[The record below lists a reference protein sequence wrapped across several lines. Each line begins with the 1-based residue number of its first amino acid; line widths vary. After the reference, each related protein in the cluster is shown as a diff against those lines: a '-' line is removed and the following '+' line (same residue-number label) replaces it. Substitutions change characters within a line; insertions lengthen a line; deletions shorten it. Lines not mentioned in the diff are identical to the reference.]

1 MTSQCFYQT
10 VHNCANCIHKGVG
23 QITTI
28 IDRIFVKSLFI
39 FTTAISSIIYMSDL
53 DILGIYFAH
62 FRFFKMMHQ
71 QSFIWTS
78 TVLTIRTHQLLV
90 CSWKFILSNHFSRSM
105 SLYHLVITWDVSSWN
120 SMSSSSFR
128 FIPHQP
134 LLFYTLRSIQNMLF
148 LSFCVTYLSLHKL
161 FPPHILCMQLRL
173 FFSTKYDILDIV
185 GHYYFCHQNIKFTF
199 TTIVTFKQHLKP
211 FLAGFHIFLDG

>member
-1 MTSQCFYQT
+1 MT
-10 VHNCANCIHKGVG
+10 
-23 QITTI
+23 
-28 IDRIFVKSLFI
+28 
-39 FTTAISSIIYMSDL
+39 DL
-53 DILGIYFAH
+53 EILGIYFAH

-105 SLYHLVITWDVSSWN
+105 SLYHLVITWDVSSWK

-134 LLFYTLRSIQNMLF
+134 LLFYTLRSIRNMLF
-148 LSFCVTYLSLHKL
+148 LSFCVTISPQILS
-161 FPPHILCMQLRL
+161 
-173 FFSTKYDILDIV
+173 
-185 GHYYFCHQNIKFTF
+185 FTHSLYA
-199 TTIVTFKQHLKP
+199 TSP
-211 FLAGFHIFLDG
+211 FLPHEVWYLGHRRALLLLSSKYKVYFHYHRYI

>member
-1 MTSQCFYQT
+1 
-10 VHNCANCIHKGVG
+10 
-23 QITTI
+23 
-28 IDRIFVKSLFI
+28 
-39 FTTAISSIIYMSDL
+39 MSDL
-53 DILGIYFAH
+53 EILVIYFAH
-62 FRFFKMMHQ
+62 VRFFKMMHQ

-90 CSWKFILSNHFSRSM
+90 CSWKFILSNHFFKSM
-105 SLYHLVITWDVSSWN
+105 SLYHLVITWNVSSWN

-134 LLFYTLRSIQNMLF
+134 LLFYTLRSIRNMLF
-148 LSFCVTYLSLHKL
+148 LSFCVTYLSLHKF
-161 FPPHILCMQLRL
+161 FPSHILCMQLRL

-199 TTIVTFKQHLKP
+199 TTIVTFKQHSKP
-211 FLAGFHIFLDG
+211 FLAGLHIFLDG